1 MSADPQEVMHLL
13 DGACRSRCAFALM
26 RRPNEDD
33 FTLVAQ
39 HAPDAEVLPG
49 VAALAGRR
57 GFAAVPFEASADCP
71 PVLIHADTTACGWD
85 GMADALA
92 AFAAREPALQAQ
104 PDAALR
110 SAGKADYMAAFGKA
124 MDALQSRT
132 LHKVVL
138 SRAEMESAPGISP
151 AETFWRACEAYPQ
164 MMVCLFHSPQTG
176 TWLSATPELLL
187 SGGAQGWRT
196 AALAGTMPV
205 QEGRFLADWDAKNRG
220 EQSHVVE
227 FMRDTLAQFSNDVQ
241 EDGPRVS
248 PAGHLAHLR
257 TDFRFTLPA
266 GTDPAALLAALHP
279 TPAVCGRPS
288 DAARALIARMEPAP
302 RRYYSGFFGMLDAA
316 AHSELY
322 VNLRCMEMFA
332 DSVVLHAGGGL
343 VRDSSAE
350 SEWQETQ
357 EKMNTL
363 RRLIS

>member
-1 MSADPQEVMHLL
+1 MSVHPQEVMQLL

-33 FTLVAQ
+33 FSLVVQ

-49 VAALAGRR
+49 MDALAGRS
-57 GFAAVPFEASADCP
+57 GFVAAPFAADADCP
-71 PVLIHADTTACGWD
+71 PVLIQADATACGWD
-85 GMADALA
+85 EMALALA
-92 AFAAREPALQAQ
+92 ALAAAEPAPSMQ
-104 PDAALR
+104 PDAASLA
-110 SAGKADYMAAFGKA
+110 AGKAEYMAAFGKA
-124 MDALQSRT
+124 MDALKSGT

-138 SRAEMESAPGISP
+138 SRTEVEQVPGISP
-151 AETFWRACEAYPQ
+151 AETFWRACDAYPQ

-187 SGGAQGWRT
+187 SGGAGGWRT
-196 AALAGTMPV
+196 VALAGTMPV
-205 QEGRFLADWDAKNRG
+205 QEGRFLANWDAKNRG

-227 FMRDTLAQFSNDVQ
+227 FMRDTLAQFSDDVQ

-266 GTDPAALLAALHP
+266 GADPAALLAALHP
-279 TPAVCGRPS
+279 TPAVCGRPT
-288 DAARALIARMEPAP
+288 DAARALIARLEPAP

-343 VRDSSAE
+343 VRESSAE

-357 EKMNTL
+357 DKMNTL

>member
-49 VAALAGRR
+49 VAALAGRS
-57 GFAAVPFEASADCP
+57 GFAAVPFAPAADCP
-71 PVLIHADTTACGWD
+71 PVLIHADLVADDWD
-85 GMADALA
+85 SMADALA
-92 AFAAREPALQAQ
+92 GLGTPEPLHETPPAAA
-104 PDAALR
+104 
-110 SAGKADYMAAFGKA
+110 AGKAEYMAAFGKA

-138 SRAEMESAPGISP
+138 SRTEIVRVPDISP
-151 AETFWRACEAYPQ
+151 AETFWRACDAYPQ

-196 AALAGTMPV
+196 VALAGTMPA
-205 QEGRFLADWDAKNRG
+205 QEGRFLANWDAKNLG

-227 FMRDTLAQFSNDVQ
+227 FMRDTLARFSDDVQ
-241 EDGPRVS
+241 EEGTRVS

-266 GTDPAALLAALHP
+266 GADPAELLAALHP
-279 TPAVCGRPS
+279 TPAVCGRPT

-302 RRYYSGFFGMLDAA
+302 RRYYSGFFGMLAPA

-322 VNLRCMEMFA
+322 VNLRCMEMFT

-343 VRDSSAE
+343 VRESSAE